1 MNTILVVDDEIQ
13 MLNLIGQ
20 LLEREGYRVILAT
33 SAHQALALAED
44 SPPDLFII
52 DAIMPMMDG
61 LALCRQLR
69 TMPLLRDLPIVFI
82 SGQESPYGVAEALEA
97 GGDDYIRKPFAVR
110 ELTARLRAHLRRTT
124 NHVYD
129 DEMPTIRFYD
139 DVRAVVVDE
148 REIDLT
154 QVEFELLRHLCVEPD
169 KLHSTQDLLMSVWN
183 YPPDAGDAA
192 LVRNHIRNLR
202 RKLEIA
208 PERPE
213 IIQSR
218 HGRGYTIKA
227 QVQFTTRTTQAY
239 A

>member
-1 MNTILVVDDEIQ
+1 MNTILVVDDEVQ

-20 LLEREGYRVILAT
+20 LLEREGYRVMLAT
-33 SAHQALALAED
+33 SAHQALAIAEHT
-44 SPPDLFII
+44 PPDLFII

-69 TMPLLRDLPIVFI
+69 TMPLIRDLPIIFI

-110 ELTARLRAHLRRTT
+110 ELTARLRAHLRRASHHSSEE
-124 NHVYD
+124 NL
-129 DEMPTIRFYD
+129 PTIRIYD
-139 DVRAVVVDE
+139 DVRMVMVDD
-148 REIDLT
+148 REVDLT
-154 QVEFELLRHLCVEPD
+154 QVEFELLRYLCLEPD

-202 RKLEIA
+202 RKLETA

-218 HGRGYTIKA
+218 HGRGYTVKA
-227 QVQFTTRTTQAY
+227 HVQIASNTMQVY